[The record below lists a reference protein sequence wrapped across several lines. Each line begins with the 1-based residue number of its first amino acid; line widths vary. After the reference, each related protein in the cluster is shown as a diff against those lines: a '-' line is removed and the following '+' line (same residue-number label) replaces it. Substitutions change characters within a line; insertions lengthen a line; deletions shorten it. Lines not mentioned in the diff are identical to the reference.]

1 MYNRP
6 VPQIATT
13 LHQACLRQEMKQ
25 KLRYALKRCNPVTS
39 KQYTSK
45 ECVLLWDEIEELSE
59 KVLDVDGIIEEE
71 SRRKKKLI

>member
-6 VPQIATT
+6 VPQTAVT
-13 LHQACLRQEMKQ
+13 LHQARLRQEMKQ

-59 KVLDVDGIIEEE
+59 KVFDVESIIEEE
-71 SRRKKKLI
+71 SRRKKN